1 MAALQTLVSFIISLR
16 ASHSGG
22 PKRYSDVTLFSGY
35 PLLTVARIDHNMDI
49 QYQIKHDYVLMLLSK
64 QVRHLTSA
72 NTRGRTYKQTILS
85 EPKFSGCN
93 HVDNQFFFL
102 TLLFC

>member
-35 PLLTVARIDHNMDI
+35 PLLTVVRINHNVDI
-49 QYQIKHDYVLMLLSK
+49 QYQIKHDYAVMLLSK
-64 QVRHLTSA
+64 
-72 NTRGRTYKQTILS
+72 
-85 EPKFSGCN
+85 
-93 HVDNQFFFL
+93 
-102 TLLFC
+102 